1 MQIVSRQVDSAFG
14 RWTQTEC
21 RPRHLAG
28 VVDQICHFSGTVAHA
43 HERVFPNG
51 VVELIVHLDHR
62 YRLITNDLGEMC
74 PETCVGGLQTR
85 ALVVEA
91 PAAACTVLG
100 IRLCPAAAFA
110 VLGLPLSELT
120 DLTVDLTDVAGPAA
134 RDLVNRCR
142 DAATVE
148 ACLHLVAGWVE
159 SRLAQNGRIL
169 RRAKRKDSGSGSRSF
184 PRRRCSAGTTRSC
197 RSAERFSS
205 PQSAQAPNSQ
215 GAPNRAGPSGSQA
228 GRESGRFGA

>member
-62 YRLITNDLGEMC
+62 YRLVTNDLAEVC

-85 ALVVEA
+85 AMVVQA

-100 IRLCPAAAFA
+100 IRLRQRSGKIRDPFGH
-110 VLGLPLSELT
+110 LWHISTRIEELS
-120 DLTVDLTDVAGPAA
+120 
-134 RDLVNRCR
+134 
-142 DAATVE
+142 
-148 ACLHLVAGWVE
+148 
-159 SRLAQNGRIL
+159 
-169 RRAKRKDSGSGSRSF
+169 
-184 PRRRCSAGTTRSC
+184 
-197 RSAERFSS
+197 SAEMQR
-205 PQSAQAPNSQ
+205 
-215 GAPNRAGPSGSQA
+215 RYDKVLK
-228 GRESGRFGA
+228 EH